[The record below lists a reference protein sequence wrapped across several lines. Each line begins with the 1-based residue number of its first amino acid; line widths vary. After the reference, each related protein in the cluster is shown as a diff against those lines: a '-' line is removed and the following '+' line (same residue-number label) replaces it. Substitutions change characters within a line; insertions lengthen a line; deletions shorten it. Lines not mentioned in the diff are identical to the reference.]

1 MINLEKI
8 GCKISELR
16 KQHNMKQN
24 ELADQLF
31 VTHQAVS
38 KWENG
43 KSFPSVDV
51 LYDLTKLFNISIDYL
66 LDDVEVNDADF
77 ETQLRLYPRKSVISK
92 FINENNLDEDIDKIF
107 YLLNKDEREN
117 IIELII
123 SKKIKIRIENIW
135 HLLNLEEREYLLG
148 IILSNKFKYDL
159 SNIYHRLSNEELQL
173 VKTRVDEGIYHY
185 YLHETRIIKN

>member
-8 GCKISELR
+8 GSKISDLR

-43 KSFPSVDV
+43 KSFPSVDI

-66 LDDVEVNDADF
+66 LDDAEVNDADF

-107 YLLNKDEREN
+107 YLLNRDEREN

-123 SKKIKIRIENIW
+123 SKKINIQIENIW
-135 HLLNLEEREYLLG
+135 HLLNSEEREYLLG

-159 SNIYHRLSNEELQL
+159 SNIYHRLSYEELQL
-173 VKTRVDEGIYHY
+173 VKTRSDEGIYHY